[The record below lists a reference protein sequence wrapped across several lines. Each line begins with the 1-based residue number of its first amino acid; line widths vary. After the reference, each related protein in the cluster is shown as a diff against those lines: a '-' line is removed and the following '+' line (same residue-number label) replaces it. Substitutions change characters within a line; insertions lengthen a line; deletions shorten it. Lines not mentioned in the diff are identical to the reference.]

1 MIYDVGIIG
10 TIYCF
15 RNKKKFLEKK
25 VYRKKCFGRNSIS
38 YYSIH
43 NYIYKFARKQCAE
56 GKKKKQI
63 CKRTEH
69 RRATNLESACIKNYS
84 LSLPFYHPIF
94 DFKILFD
101 IHSKKNNHIVFYLQK
116 ILKDSNNACRIVET
130 KLMIG
135 LLCVR
140 F

>member
-1 MIYDVGIIG
+1 LNNIL
-10 TIYCF
+10 F
-15 RNKKKFLEKK
+15 SKQKK
-25 VYRKKCFGRNSIS
+25 VPREKGLPQKCFGRNSIS

-84 LSLPFYHPIF
+84 LSLPFYHPSF

-116 ILKDSNNACRIVET
+116 IIKDSNNACRIVET